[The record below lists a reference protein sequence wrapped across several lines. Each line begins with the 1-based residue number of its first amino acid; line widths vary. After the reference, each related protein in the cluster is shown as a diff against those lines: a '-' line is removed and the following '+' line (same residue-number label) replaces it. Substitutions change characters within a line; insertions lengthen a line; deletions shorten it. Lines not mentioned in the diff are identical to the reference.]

1 MIVDRDENE
10 ILRVQAQQAALFSLL
25 KGGIPTA
32 VPGAAWPALTEAL
45 ASTLG
50 IRRASI
56 WLFSGGRSILRLA
69 HEHDASGHPRAEA
82 ELEAA
87 GYPEYFKALLGNRT
101 IVAPDAVT
109 DPRTVEFSPYFKQD
123 NVVSLLDAG
132 IWRAGQAIGVVCA
145 ETVGERRDWSTD
157 EQLFAGSIADLAA
170 AVLDHENLDHARAAL
185 EESQDLFSRALNS
198 SPDWITVVRMS
209 DGVMLHVNEAFEQE
223 SGYSGAE
230 VLGRSTLDLGLWA
243 HPEQRRT
250 WIESLNRDG
259 VVREHEVEFRKKDG
273 TLRTF
278 SLSGHRVEVD
288 GALCVVTTSRDIT
301 DRRRHERLVQ
311 EIASGVGAEVGES
324 FFRSLVEHLS
334 RLLKAD
340 LAFVGE
346 VVRREVPSIRT
357 IAAAG
362 DSAVMADQE
371 YGLDGTP
378 SEAVL
383 ADGVSVFAEGVARH
397 FPRDQALATRGIE
410 GYVGAPLVDA
420 RGQALGVLAVLFKR
434 RLEDP
439 MFTRDLL
446 RIFATRASAELE
458 RQQHFRAVHHLAHH
472 DSLTG
477 LPNRLRI
484 RQRLEDD
491 LTALNGTGKHG
502 ALLLIDLDR
511 FKEVNDT
518 LGHHVGDR
526 LLARVAQRLDRE
538 MKRFPG
544 GEVARLGGDEFAIWL
559 PDVRSPEEARL
570 AAARAHAA
578 AVAPIEIDGLRLEL
592 GASMGIALA
601 PDHSDNAGGLMR
613 CADVAMYAAK
623 ERHQGHVLYDAAL
636 DPYTHER
643 LVLLSELAGAVR
655 KREIVVHF
663 QPRVRLADGALGG
676 FEALAR
682 WNHPRLGLLPPAR
695 FIPLA
700 ELSDVIAPLTLL
712 VLDTA
717 LAKQSEWGPGVK
729 VSVNLSARHLL
740 DERCAAQVKSALE
753 QHRTEPG
760 CLELEITES
769 ALIHDPDRARHA
781 LENIAAHG
789 VRISI
794 DDFGTG
800 YSSLSHLRRL
810 PLNALK
816 IDSSFVRPMLSN
828 AADRTIVAST
838 VALARNLGL
847 AVAAE
852 GIEDA
857 ATLEALR
864 AMDCD
869 EGQGFHIAR
878 PMESDAALRWVREH
892 PAARLH

>member
-10 ILRVQAQQAALFSLL
+10 ILRVQAQQAALFGLL

-32 VPGAAWPALTEAL
+32 QPGAAWPALTEAL
-45 ASTLG
+45 ATTLG

-56 WLFSGGRSILRLA
+56 WLFTDDRAVLRLA
-69 HEHDASGHPRAEA
+69 HEHDASSHPRAHE
-82 ELEAA
+82 ELDFAA
-87 GYPEYFKALLGNRT
+87 YPAYFAALLGNRT
-101 IVAPDAVT
+101 IVAPDART
-109 DPRTVEFSPYFKQD
+109 DPRTLEFKTYLAKD
-123 NVVSLLDAG
+123 DVVSLLDAG
-132 IWRAGQAIGVVCA
+132 IWRAGQPIGVVCA
-145 ETVGERRDWSTD
+145 ETVGERRDWTTD

-170 AVLDHENLDHARAAL
+170 AVLDHENLGRARLAL
-185 EESQDLFSRALNS
+185 EDSQALFSRALSS

-209 DGVMLHVNEAFEQE
+209 DGMMIHVNEAFERE
-223 SGYSGAE
+223 CGYSAAE
-230 VLGRSTLDLGLWA
+230 VIGQSTLELGLWVY
-243 HPEQRRT
+243 PEQRRD
-250 WIESLNRDG
+250 WIESLQRDG
-259 VVREHEVEFRKKDG
+259 IVRDYEVVFRKKDG
-273 TLRTF
+273 EHRTF

-288 GALCVVTTSRDIT
+288 GAACVVSTSRDVT
-301 DRRRHERLVQ
+301 ERRRHERLVQ
-311 EIASGVGAEVGES
+311 EIASGVGAEVGDS
-324 FFRSLVEHLS
+324 FFRSLVEHLA

-346 VVRREVPSIRT
+346 VVRGNEPGIRT
-357 IAAAG
+357 IASAG
-362 DSAVMADQE
+362 DAAVAADRE
-371 YGLDGTP
+371 YALDGTP

-383 ADGVSVFAEGVARH
+383 ADGVSVFSEGVARH
-397 FPRDQALATRGIE
+397 FPRDTALAIRGID

-420 RGQALGVLAVLFKR
+420 RGQALGVLAVLFR
-434 RLEDP
+434 RRIEDP
-439 MFTRDLL
+439 LFTRDLL
-446 RIFATRASAELE
+446 RIFASRASAELE

-491 LTALNGTGKHG
+491 LTALNGNGKHG

-518 LGHHVGDR
+518 LGHQVGDR

-538 MKRFPG
+538 MKRFTG

-592 GASMGIALA
+592 GASIGIALA

-643 LVLLSELAGAVR
+643 LVLLSELADAVR
-655 KREIVVHF
+655 KGEIVVHF

-700 ELSDVIAPLTLL
+700 ELSDVIAPLTLC
-712 VLDTA
+712 VLDSA
-717 LAKQSEWGPGVK
+717 LARQSEWGSGVK

-740 DERCAAQVKSALE
+740 DERCSEQVRSALE
-753 QHRTEPG
+753 QHRTPPG

-769 ALIHDPDRARHA
+769 ALIHDPDRARNA
-781 LENIAAHG
+781 LESITALG
-789 VRISI
+789 VRVSI

-816 IDSSFVRPMLSN
+816 IDSSFVRPMLTS

-857 ATLEALR
+857 ATLDALR

-878 PMESDAALRWVREH
+878 PMEGL
-892 PAARLH
+892 AARDWARQHAMR

>member
-1 MIVDRDENE
+1 MIVDRDENNH
-10 ILRVQAQQAALFSLL
+10 LRVQAQQAALFGLL
-25 KGGIPTA
+25 KGGIPVA
-32 VPGAAWPALTEAL
+32 EPAAAWPALTAAL
-45 ASTLG
+45 ASTLD
-50 IRRASI
+50 IRRASV
-56 WLFSGGRSILRLA
+56 WLFNEDRSILRLV
-69 HEHDASGHPRAEA
+69 HEHDSSGNPRSHA

-87 GYPEYFKALLGNRT
+87 AYPTYFRALLGNRT
-101 IVAPDAVT
+101 IVAPDAAT
-109 DPRTVEFSPYFKQD
+109 DPRTSEFEPYFTRD

-132 IWRAGQAIGVVCA
+132 IWREGKANGVVCA
-145 ETVGERRDWSTD
+145 ETVAKRRDWSTD

-170 AVLDHENLDHARAAL
+170 AVLNHEGLERARAAL
-185 EESQDLFSRALNS
+185 EESQELFSRALRS
-198 SPDWITVVRMS
+198 SPDWISVVRMS
-209 DGVMLHVNEAFEQE
+209 DGVILEVNEAFERE
-223 SGYSGAE
+223 SGYSASD
-230 VLGRSTLDLGLWA
+230 VLGRSSLDIGIWVSPA
-243 HPEQRRT
+243 QREA
-250 WIESLNRDG
+250 WITALARDG
-259 VVREHEVEFRKKDG
+259 RARDFEVEFRRKSG
-273 TLRTF
+273 EVRTF
-278 SLSGHRVEVD
+278 LLSGHKVNIH
-288 GALCVVTTSRDIT
+288 GADCVVSVSRDLS

-311 EIASGVGAEVGES
+311 DIARGVDAEVGES
-324 FFRSLVEHLS
+324 FFRSLVEHLA
-334 RLLKAD
+334 RLLGAD

-346 VVRREVPSIRT
+346 VVSSGSPAIRT
-357 IAAAG
+357 IATAG
-362 DSAVMADQE
+362 IGVPAPNYE
-371 YGLDGTP
+371 YPLEGSPCET
-378 SEAVL
+378 VL
-383 ADGVSVFAEGVARH
+383 REGVCVYPADAVKL
-397 FPRDQALATRGIE
+397 FPHDYALSSLGIQS
-410 GYVGAPLVDA
+410 YVGAPLVDSH
-420 RGQALGVLAVLFKR
+420 GKPLGILAVCFR
-434 RLEDP
+434 HALEDAE
-439 MFTRDLL
+439 FTKDLL

-458 RQQHFRAVHHLAHH
+458 RQQHFLAVQHLAHH

-477 LPNRLRI
+477 LPNRLRL
-484 RQRLEDD
+484 RLRLEDD
-491 LTALNGTGKHG
+491 LAELSGNGKHG

-538 MKRFPG
+538 MKRFSG
-544 GEVARLGGDEFAIWL
+544 GEVARLGGDEFAVWL
-559 PDVRSPEEARL
+559 PEVRSAEEARV

-643 LVLLSELAGAVR
+643 LVLLSELADAVR
-655 KREIVVHF
+655 KHEIVAHF
-663 QPRVRLADGALGG
+663 QPRVRLADGHLGG

-682 WNHPRLGLLPPAR
+682 WKHPRLGVLPPSR

-700 ELSDVIAPLTLL
+700 ELSDVISALTLC

-717 LAKQSEWGPGVK
+717 LEYQSQWGPDVA

-740 DERCAAQVKSALE
+740 DDRCAGQVRSALE
-753 QHRTEPG
+753 EHHTAPG

-769 ALIHDPDRARHA
+769 ALIHDPDRARNA
-781 LENIAAHG
+781 LESIASLG
-789 VRISI
+789 VRVSI

-816 IDSSFVRPMLSN
+816 IDSSFVRPMLTN

-857 ATLEALR
+857 ATMEALR

-878 PMESDAALRWVREH
+878 PMEGDAALQWMRAH
-892 PAARLH
+892 NGG